1 MVWRRNISKLE
12 LWPQNIVRV
21 LSLASKNDIF
31 KFWKNLLGNYL
42 RCQLLG
48 QRYLFTHDLSLLRII
63 HLAQII
69 FIFIEPIYQSPLQVL
84 VILEFG
90 LGLVNCFLYLLIRHR

>member
-1 MVWRRNISKLE
+1 MVWRRNIAKLE

-21 LSLASKNDIF
+21 LSLAPKNDF
-31 KFWKNLLGNYL
+31 FEFWNNLFCNYL
-42 RCQLLG
+42 RSQLLG